1 MEWKMDFPTPNAAV
15 QGLRKASRGAVR
27 SNPCGGWADLEQCGP
42 AFARARCTPS
52 HNARHWHHDSRSS
65 AVTIPSHPSVTVVQ
79 CGEKLMSGCQYLS
92 SSGGDLQLLAGVDPL
107 TRLMMDAD
115 GVSMSEME
123 TLIQQIS
130 RTLVMRQDSHSD
142 LRE

>member
-1 MEWKMDFPTPNAAV
+1 
-15 QGLRKASRGAVR
+15 
-27 SNPCGGWADLEQCGP
+27 
-42 AFARARCTPS
+42 
-52 HNARHWHHDSRSS
+52 
-65 AVTIPSHPSVTVVQ
+65 
-79 CGEKLMSGCQYLS
+79 MSGCQYLS